1 MGSAKNPWLQRTRA
15 REGGT
20 LGPMSD
26 EVFSN
31 LPRSR
36 PVRRSAKRGARP
48 GQDGD
53 GAAALQAEPAKATA
67 KPKAA
72 TRGKAKAKPAAGKP
86 KVAAS
91 RSGAGDTANAAAA
104 TPKATAKASTAAS
117 SKAKATTKARAARP
131 AAAKRA
137 ARTGP
142 AKATSTPARGER
154 GTVVANRGRATRTP
168 ARPPSAGTKRPPQE
182 PSRTGAD
189 LVTTAVQAAGEL
201 AQVGLTLGGQIVKR
215 AVERIHKP

>member
-1 MGSAKNPWLQRTRA
+1 
-15 REGGT
+15 
-20 LGPMSD
+20 MSD

-48 GQDGD
+48 GPDGN
-53 GAAALQAEPAKATA
+53 GAAAQAGTPKATA
-67 KPKAA
+67 KSKGAA
-72 TRGKAKAKPAAGKP
+72 GAKAKAKPAAGKP

-91 RSGAGDTANAAAA
+91 RSGAADTANAAAA
-104 TPKATAKASTAAS
+104 TPKATAKASSAAS

-137 ARTGP
+137 ARTGA
-142 AKATSTPARGER
+142 AKATSTPGRGER
-154 GTVVANRGRATRTP
+154 GTVVANRGRATRSP

-182 PSRTGAD
+182 QSRTGAD

-201 AQVGLTLGGQIVKR
+201 AQVGITLGGQIVKR
-215 AVERIHKP
+215 AVERIPKP